1 MKSLNFKMSFLFF
14 WQSYEYEIIWEVRV
28 SNNDFY
34 SSWHLSQLK
43 DIFSFDNPDRQYV
56 LNPALNLSLYFS
68 SWNGSFKILILSS
81 RYQNTNVNKLFH
93 HEKTLWTNNSDEV
106 DRSWKSDICLAN
118 KRLIDTKWPKRC
130 RIVTIA
136 IYFSGESHKKQLM
149 FLRL

>member
-1 MKSLNFKMSFLFF
+1 MTFILLDIYLN
-14 WQSYEYEIIWEVRV
+14 WR
-28 SNNDFY
+28 
-34 SSWHLSQLK
+34 
-43 DIFSFDNPDRQYV
+43 IFSV
-56 LNPALNLSLYFS
+56 LIIQTHNMCWIPLWTYLCIFLLGVKKEDGNR
-68 SWNGSFKILILSS
+68 SFKIFILSS

>member
-1 MKSLNFKMSFLFF
+1 MSFLFF

-68 SWNGSFKILILSS
+68 SWCQEGGW
-81 RYQNTNVNKLFH
+81 
-93 HEKTLWTNNSDEV
+93 E
-106 DRSWKSDICLAN
+106 
-118 KRLIDTKWPKRC
+118 
-130 RIVTIA
+130 
-136 IYFSGESHKKQLM
+136 
-149 FLRL
+149 